1 MKTRIFKAF
10 LSISALG
17 TAPALRL
24 PTNLSGACVMENTS
38 YVALSRQAALWKQI
52 EMVANNMANANTPA
66 FKSEEMM
73 FTDHMVKTKTGNTPF
88 GRQVS
93 FVRDLGTMRDT
104 REGPVTQ
111 TAAPLDVAI
120 HGDGYF
126 TIDTPAGQRFTRS
139 GHFRLDENGMV
150 VTSSGYPV
158 LQQNDTP
165 IVLAPNE
172 AEVSISGDGTIS
184 SENGII
190 GKMKVVTFD
199 NDQSLRAAGD
209 GTYQTTQIPNVS
221 DSANVSQGML
231 EESNV
236 QPVVEMT
243 NMMTITRNYESI
255 QNLIQNEHD
264 RQLKAMPILS
274 QSQQNA

>member
-1 MKTRIFKAF
+1 
-10 LSISALG
+10 
-17 TAPALRL
+17 
-24 PTNLSGACVMENTS
+24 MENTS
-38 YVALSRQAALWKQI
+38 YVALSRQTALWRQI
-52 EMVANNMANANTPA
+52 EIVANNLANANTPS
-66 FKSEEMM
+66 FKAQQVM
-73 FTDHMVKTKTGNTPF
+73 FTDYMVKTKTDTTPF
-88 GRQVS
+88 GQQVS
-93 FVRDLGTMRDT
+93 FVHDLGTLRDT
-104 REGPVTQ
+104 REGPVTK
-111 TAAPLDVAI
+111 TEAPLDVSI

-126 TIDTPAGQRFTRS
+126 TIDTPSGQRYTRE

-150 VTSSGYPV
+150 VTASGYPV

-172 AEVSISGDGTIS
+172 AEVSIAGDGTLS

-190 GKMKVVTFD
+190 GKIKVVTFD
-199 NDQSLRAAGD
+199 NDQALRSSGD
-209 GTYQTTQIPNVS
+209 GTYQTTQTPTIADN
-221 DSANVSQGML
+221 ANISQGAI

-243 NMMTITRNYESI
+243 NMMTIMRNYESI

-264 RQLKAMPILS
+264 RQMKAMPVLS